1 MSSEIADP
9 TKNEEMTKEE
19 TGAVRSN
26 DHQNQVKTVTFTNRN
41 GLLSKIA
48 VKTNFIKEHG

>member
-41 GLLSKIA
+41 GLLSKIE
-48 VKTNFIKEHG
+48 VKTNFIKEHC